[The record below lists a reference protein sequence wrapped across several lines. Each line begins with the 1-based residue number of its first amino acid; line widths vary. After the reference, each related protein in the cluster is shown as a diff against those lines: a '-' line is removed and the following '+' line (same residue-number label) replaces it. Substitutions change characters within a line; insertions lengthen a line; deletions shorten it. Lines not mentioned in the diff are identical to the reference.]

1 MAIFRNFFEK
11 YISESI
17 LNMAVFGN
25 FGKVY
30 FEKYIK
36 YGSLWK
42 FWKSIFR
49 KVY

>member
-1 MAIFRNFFEK
+1 
-11 YISESI
+11 
-17 LNMAVFGN
+17 MAVFGN

-36 YGSLWK
+36 YGSLLEILEK
-42 FWKSIFR
+42 YIS